1 MDNSIEPD
9 NIDDLQ
15 NEKAAV
21 AMLLAQAAQAM
32 EDAAPTPAPEPV
44 EDIDFNSLIEKRKVL
59 QNQLMTLRSEET
71 KLLHQ
76 VQLVRE
82 QSAEVERQIEFIA
95 AKARALFESTFER
108 PAPRQEQ
115 QPPQPQPTTPLVVGS
130 AAPPRKLDNSIVAD
144 KSVPTTAMPQGAPV
158 EAKQVAQI
166 PSLQF

>member
-21 AMLLAQAAQAM
+21 AMLLAAAAQAM

-44 EDIDFNSLIEKRKVL
+44 EDIDFNGLVEKRKVL
-59 QNQLMTLRSEET
+59 QNQLATLQSEET

-76 VQLVRE
+76 VRLVRE

-95 AKARALFESTFER
+95 AKAKALFESTFER

-115 QPPQPQPTTPLVVGS
+115 QPPQPQPTPVAGS
-130 AAPPRKLDNSIVAD
+130 AAPPRKLDNSIVSD
-144 KSVPTTAMPQGAPV
+144 RSVPTIAMPQGAPA
-158 EAKQVAQI
+158 EAHQASRI
-166 PSLQF
+166 PSLQL